1 MTPSPKFSPE
11 QIAAIAGELLKCQR
25 LLRRT
30 WHEDNRRQVLDRRAA
45 LYRLLY
51 DLPDNVPAPIDWE
64 WAPHPQNYA
73 KTKPPEKLA

>member
-1 MTPSPKFSPE
+1 MTPSPKFSPD

-51 DLPDNVPAPIDWE
+51 DLPDNVPAPIDCQP
-64 WAPHPQNYA
+64 APHTQTTA
-73 KTKPPEKLA
+73 K